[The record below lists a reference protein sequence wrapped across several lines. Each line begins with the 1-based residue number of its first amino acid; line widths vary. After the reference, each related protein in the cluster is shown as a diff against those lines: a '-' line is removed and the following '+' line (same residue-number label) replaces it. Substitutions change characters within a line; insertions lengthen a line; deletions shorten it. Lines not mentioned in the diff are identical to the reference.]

1 MISLS
6 IADGVAEVVLN
17 APQKLNSL
25 DEQALAELSRAYDD
39 AAAAASRGEVRA
51 LLLRGEGRAFCAGR
65 DIAGVTPET
74 DDAEAYLGG
83 LVQPLLQK
91 MSAFP
96 APTFAAAQ
104 GACLG
109 VGLGLLLATDVVYV
123 AENAKFG
130 SPFAKLGA
138 TLDSGGHWYFTER
151 LGMHRTL
158 DLIYT
163 AELISGAEAVAQGMF
178 SRALPSDGLLD
189 STRAIVAKVATG
201 ATGAFK
207 ASKELVGAHPR
218 PAPGPLGLH
227 AGGECRAG
235 VALQDRGLRRGLPR
249 VPGEARATVHRPQ
262 RASSSVSLVGQLR
275 DLQPPFWLRDL
286 YVPPRPTRRG
296 KHQASLLPQGN
307 DQSSS
312 GTRNGSKTNPV
323 SRRDTALS
331 PTGTA
336 TNQSTGRNRSIPA
349 GPQIG

>member
-6 IADGVAEVVLN
+6 IADGIAEVVLN
-17 APQKLNSL
+17 APYKLNSL
-25 DEQALAELSRAYDD
+25 DEQALRDLSQAYDD

-65 DIAGVTPET
+65 DIAGVTPEN

-91 MSAFP
+91 MASFP

-163 AELISGAEAVAQGMF
+163 AELMSGAEAVAQGMF
-178 SRALPSDGLLD
+178 SRAMPKGELLEN
-189 STRAIVAKVATG
+189 TRSIVAGVSSG
-201 ATGAFK
+201 ATGAFT
-207 ASKELVGAHPR
+207 ASKALVAHIR
-218 PAPGPLGLH
+218 DHRLGLWE
-227 AGGECRAG
+227 AMEEENAEQARLCKTPDYAEGFRAF
-235 VALQDRGLRRGLPR
+235 QEKRTPEFKGL
-249 VPGEARATVHRPQ
+249 A
-262 RASSSVSLVGQLR
+262 
-275 DLQPPFWLRDL
+275 
-286 YVPPRPTRRG
+286 
-296 KHQASLLPQGN
+296 
-307 DQSSS
+307 
-312 GTRNGSKTNPV
+312 
-323 SRRDTALS
+323 
-331 PTGTA
+331 
-336 TNQSTGRNRSIPA
+336 PA
-349 GPQIG
+349 

>member
-6 IADGVAEVVLN
+6 ISNGVAEIVLDE
-17 APQKLNSL
+17 PQKLNSL
-25 DEQALAELSRAYDD
+25 DEQALKDLTQAYDD

-65 DIAGVTPET
+65 DISGVTPDT
-74 DDAEAYLGG
+74 DDAAAYLGG

-91 MSAFP
+91 MAAFP

-163 AELISGAEAVAQGMF
+163 AELMSGSDAVAQGLF
-178 SRALPSDGLLD
+178 SRAMPADELLD
-189 STRAIVAKVATG
+189 NTRAIVSKVATG

-207 ASKELVGAHPR
+207 ASKELVAHIR
-218 PAPGPLGLH
+218 DQRLGLWD
-227 AGGECRAG
+227 AMAEENAEQARLCKTDDYAEGFRAF
-235 VALQDRGLRRGLPR
+235 Q
-249 VPGEARATVHRPQ
+249 E
-262 RASSSVSLVGQLR
+262 
-275 DLQPPFWLRDL
+275 
-286 YVPPRPTRRG
+286 
-296 KHQASLLPQGN
+296 K
-307 DQSSS
+307 
-312 GTRNGSKTNPV
+312 RNPEF
-323 SRRDTALS
+323 
-331 PTGTA
+331 TG
-336 TNQSTGRNRSIPA
+336 
-349 GPQIG
+349 

>member
-6 IADGVAEVVLN
+6 IANNVAEVILD
-17 APQKLNSL
+17 APYKLNSL
-25 DEQALAELSRAYDD
+25 DEQALADLTLAYDD

-65 DIAGVTPET
+65 DISGVTPET

-83 LVQPLLQK
+83 LVQPLLRK

-163 AELISGAEAVAQGMF
+163 AELISGTEAVAQGMF
-178 SRALPSDGLLD
+178 SRAMPADELLD
-189 STRAIVAKVATG
+189 NTREIVTKVAAG
-201 ATGAFK
+201 ATGAFT
-207 ASKELVGAHPR
+207 ASKELVAHIRDQRLGMWDAMAEENAEQARLCKTEDYSEGFRAFQEKREPR
-218 PAPGPLGLH
+218 F
-227 AGGECRAG
+227 GG
-235 VALQDRGLRRGLPR
+235 
-249 VPGEARATVHRPQ
+249 
-262 RASSSVSLVGQLR
+262 
-275 DLQPPFWLRDL
+275 
-286 YVPPRPTRRG
+286 
-296 KHQASLLPQGN
+296 
-307 DQSSS
+307 
-312 GTRNGSKTNPV
+312 
-323 SRRDTALS
+323 
-331 PTGTA
+331 
-336 TNQSTGRNRSIPA
+336 
-349 GPQIG
+349 

>member
-6 IADGVAEVVLN
+6 IANGVAEVVLN
-17 APQKLNSL
+17 APHKLNSL
-25 DEQALAELSRAYDD
+25 DEQALVDLTQAYDD

-65 DIAGVTPET
+65 DIQNVTPKS
-74 DDAEAYLGG
+74 DDAQAYLEG
-83 LVQPLLQK
+83 LVQPLLQQLA
-91 MSAFP
+91 AFP

-163 AELISGAEAVAQGMF
+163 AELISGTEAVAQGMF
-178 SRALPSDGLLD
+178 SRAMPPNELLD
-189 STRAIVAKVATG
+189 TTRQIVTKVATG

-207 ASKELVGAHPR
+207 ASKELVAHIR
-218 PAPGPLGLH
+218 DQRLGLWD
-227 AGGECRAG
+227 AMTEENAEQARLCKTDDYAEGFRAF
-235 VALQDRGLRRGLPR
+235 QEKREPK
-249 VPGEARATVHRPQ
+249 
-262 RASSSVSLVGQLR
+262 
-275 DLQPPFWLRDL
+275 F
-286 YVPPRPTRRG
+286 
-296 KHQASLLPQGN
+296 
-307 DQSSS
+307 
-312 GTRNGSKTNPV
+312 
-323 SRRDTALS
+323 
-331 PTGTA
+331 TG
-336 TNQSTGRNRSIPA
+336 
-349 GPQIG
+349 